1 MSLVIKNLKK
11 SYDNH
16 VIFSGINMSFNQGE
30 CVALIGDN
38 GIGKTTLLN
47 ILADVEKPTSGTVI
61 RDEYSQTIIVSQ
73 DFPSEFLDFDWK
85 VSDYVQYHGGDKLE
99 RSVLRILRDFEI
111 DEKFLDLE
119 LVHLS
124 GGQKKILDIVVSFA
138 RKPQYL
144 LLDEPENHIDIFG
157 RQVVINMMKNFR
169 GCLVFVSHDQDLIN
183 AATNRIVEV
192 VEETLIS
199 YTGTY
204 EFYLEEKERQSS
216 AREREW
222 KQHGKEVQKLDALV
236 KRMREWVKKNPD
248 LGAQLRA
255 KKTQLERLKENA
267 PKKPVSEKKMQLSM
281 RDVDQKKKKVILAVE
296 KFSLTLGQKKL
307 FYQTDAYMTFG
318 QKIAIIGRNGTGK
331 TAFLKTI
338 MGDFSPNEG
347 FVRLGVDIRVGYFS
361 QDNRDVLDETKTP
374 FQILD
379 NVVDGPEHKIRSIL
393 AKFLIGENSYN
404 RQIKT
409 LSGGQKT
416 RLRFCL
422 LFNQPNELLL
432 LDEPTNHLDNTSW
445 DVLVQAIIDFNGT
458 VLMVSHD
465 RVFIDQ
471 TTNKLWTIENTQ
483 IKEYLGTLTE
493 YLSE

>member
-1 MSLVIKNLKK
+1 MSLVVKNLKK

-30 CVALIGDN
+30 HIALIGDN

-47 ILADVEKPTSGTVI
+47 ILADVEKPTSGTII

-85 VSDYVQYHGGDKLE
+85 VSDYIQYHGGDKLE
-99 RSVLRILRDFEI
+99 RSVLRLLKDFEI
-111 DEKFLDLE
+111 NEKFLELE
-119 LVHLS
+119 LIHLS

-157 RQVVINMMKNFR
+157 RQVVIGMMNNFR

-183 AATNRIVEV
+183 AVTNRIVEV
-192 VEETLIS
+192 AEETLVS

-204 EFYLEEKERQSS
+204 EFYLEEKERQES

-222 KQHGKEVQKLDALV
+222 KQHGKEVHKLDALV

-267 PKKPVSEKKMQLSM
+267 PKKPVSEKKMRLSM
-281 RDVDQKKKKVILAVE
+281 YDVDQKNKKVILSVE
-296 KFSLTLGQKKL
+296 NFSLSLGQKKL
-307 FYQTDAYMTFG
+307 FNQTDAYMTFG

-338 MGDFSPNEG
+338 MKEFSPNT
-347 FVRLGVDIRVGYFS
+347 GV
-361 QDNRDVLDETKTP
+361 
-374 FQILD
+374 
-379 NVVDGPEHKIRSIL
+379 
-393 AKFLIGENSYN
+393 
-404 RQIKT
+404 
-409 LSGGQKT
+409 
-416 RLRFCL
+416 
-422 LFNQPNELLL
+422 
-432 LDEPTNHLDNTSW
+432 
-445 DVLVQAIIDFNGT
+445 
-458 VLMVSHD
+458 
-465 RVFIDQ
+465 
-471 TTNKLWTIENTQ
+471 
-483 IKEYLGTLTE
+483 
-493 YLSE
+493 